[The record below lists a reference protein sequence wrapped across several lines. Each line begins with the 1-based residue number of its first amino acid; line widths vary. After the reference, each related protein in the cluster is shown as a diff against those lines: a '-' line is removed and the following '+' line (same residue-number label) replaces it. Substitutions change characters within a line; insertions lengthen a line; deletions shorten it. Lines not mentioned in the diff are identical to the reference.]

1 MTLPTDTFVLG
12 RRVELLYRNVLL
24 GQGVSLIN
32 ASALTWVASSL
43 LNNPAIYSWWLAAVV
58 IAGLRI
64 SQAITFRRTASD
76 QRSANALWWRQ
87 RALLSACGAGV
98 VWAGG
103 ALLLMSQGNTYL
115 QLFAG
120 FVMSGMIAGAVPI
133 LAADRLVFRC
143 YAWPISLAV
152 AFGTLGSDPL
162 HIAFTAMSLLF
173 LLAVTRSADF
183 FHGALQETFRLEH
196 EKDGLLTELAHA
208 RDVAERSN
216 RAKTEFLANISHEL
230 RTPMNGIIGMGDLLA
245 LESLTPEQQELLH
258 HQRESADHLML
269 LINHLIKLSAL
280 EAGHVRIKHAPF
292 AVSGMLEGLLS
303 GQQKAA
309 AAKNIILSLHTDPAL
324 PEILIGDPDRLRQ
337 IFDHLVGN
345 AIKFTDQGSVDIATQ
360 LLESNGKMAKIEF
373 SVVDTGPG
381 MTPAELEMISG
392 LLVQGDGST
401 IRKHGGIGVGL
412 PIARKLVELMGG
424 ELIVESLVGKGCTF
438 RFALPFALP
447 ESIAGNNLP
456 ET

>member
-1 MTLPTDTFVLG
+1 LNQTTDPFVLG

-24 GQGVSLIN
+24 GQMVSIIN
-32 ASALTWVASSL
+32 ASALTWVAASL
-43 LNNPAIYSWWLAAVV
+43 LDNPAIYGWWLAAILMAALRLTQFVQYRRKD
-58 IAGLRI
+58 IAHRREN
-64 SQAITFRRTASD
+64 AIEWRR
-76 QRSANALWWRQ
+76 RVLWSATG
-87 RALLSACGAGV
+87 SGI

-103 ALLLMSQGNTYL
+103 ALLLMSQGNTHL

-133 LAADRLVFRC
+133 LAADRVVFRS

-162 HIAFTAMSLLF
+162 HMAFTALSLLF

-196 EKDGLLTELAHA
+196 EKDGLLSKLELASE
-208 RDVAERSN
+208 VADRSN

-245 LESLTPEQQELLH
+245 LETLTADQQELLLH
-258 HQRESADHLML
+258 LRESAEHLMR

-280 EAGHVRIKHAPF
+280 EAGHIRVKPAPF
-292 AVSGMLEGLLS
+292 AVGGLLEGLLS

-309 AAKNIILSLHTDPAL
+309 AAKGLTLRL
-324 PEILIGDPDRLRQ
+324 PTPELPDILIGDLNRLRQ
-337 IFDHLVGN
+337 IFEHLVGN
-345 AIKFTDQGSVDIATQ
+345 AIKFTDSGSISVSTKQLAHQGKVV
-360 LLESNGKMAKIEF
+360 NIEF

-381 MTPAELEMISG
+381 MTPEQLQSISG
-392 LLVQGDGST
+392 LLIQGDGSS
-401 IRKHGGIGVGL
+401 IRRYGGIGVGL

-424 ELIVESLVGKGCTF
+424 ELAIDSQPGVGSTF
-438 RFALPFALP
+438 RFTLPFELP
-447 ESIAGNNLP
+447 EA
-456 ET
+456 ED

>member
-1 MTLPTDTFVLG
+1 LTLPTDSFVLG

-24 GQGVSLIN
+24 GQVVSIVN
-32 ASALTWVASSL
+32 SSILTWVAVSL
-43 LNNPAIYSWWLAAVV
+43 VGNSAVYGWWLATIV
-58 IAGLRI
+58 IAALRL
-64 SQAITFRRTASD
+64 SQAIAYRRTDLAL
-76 QRSANALWWRQ
+76 RLKNAGGWRQ
-87 RALLSACGAGV
+87 RALWSGTGAGL
-98 VWAGG
+98 VWASG
-103 ALLLMSQGNTYL
+103 ALLLMSQGNTHL
-115 QLFAG
+115 QLLTG
-120 FVMSGMIAGAVPI
+120 LVMSGMVAGAVPI
-133 LAADRLVFRC
+133 LAADRLIFRC
-143 YAWPISLAV
+143 YATPVALAV

-162 HIAFTAMSLLF
+162 HIAFTAMSLIL

-230 RTPMNGIIGMGDLLA
+230 RTPMNGIIGMGDMLS

-258 HQRESADHLML
+258 HQRESADQLMQ

-280 EAGHVRIKHAPF
+280 EAGHVQIKHTSF
-292 AVSGMLEGLLS
+292 AVGSMFEGLLS

-309 AAKNIILSLHTDPAL
+309 AAKNLTLSLHSDPAL
-324 PEILIGDPDRLRQ
+324 PEILIGDPDRLHQ
-337 IFDHLVGN
+337 IFSHLVGN
-345 AIKFTDQGSVDIATQ
+345 AIKFTNQGNVDIATK
-360 LLESNGKMAKIEF
+360 LLERHGNTVKIEF

-381 MTPAELEMISG
+381 MTAEELRMISG

-424 ELIVESLVGKGCTF
+424 KLDIETELGRGCTF
-438 RFALPFALP
+438 RFTLALEATEP
-447 ESIAGNNLP
+447 EAGH
-456 ET
+456 T